1 VIRIAVHRTGVR
13 RRGGCIPRSR
23 GRRTRDNEGNIKET
37 TMKAR
42 IWISAL
48 AVSAG
53 ICSASA
59 YADVT
64 GKATLEGK
72 APKAKVIS
80 MAAVPA
86 CAAQH
91 TNPVYDE
98 SIVVG
103 ANNELANVVVYVKDG
118 SKLGGQVP
126 SQPAV
131 LDQKGCMYTPHVV
144 AAMVGQELKVKNSDD
159 LLHNVHALARDNGE
173 VNISQNQKGQ
183 ENKLDVT
190 KAVETFKTK
199 CDVHPWMS
207 AWVVVVDSPYFAVTG
222 EDGTFD
228 IKGLKDGKY
237 TLVAWQEKLGT
248 QEAEVE
254 VKGGK
259 ATADFKFA
267 PKKKAAAADPIKE
280 AKETVAV
287 SAPKASDECEF
298 CKESAG
304 KVASSDAAKPV
315 QAQAAAK

>member
-1 VIRIAVHRTGVR
+1 
-13 RRGGCIPRSR
+13 
-23 GRRTRDNEGNIKET
+23 
-37 TMKAR
+37 MKAR
-42 IWISAL
+42 IWMTAL

-53 ICSASA
+53 VCSASA
-59 YADVT
+59 FADVT

-72 APKAKVIS
+72 APKPKVIN

-98 SIVVG
+98 SIVAG

-118 SKLGGQVP
+118 AKLGGQAP
-126 SQPAV
+126 SKPV
-131 LDQKGCMYTPHVV
+131 ELDQKGCMYTPHVV
-144 AAMVGQELKVKNSDD
+144 AAMVGQELKVKNSDE

-190 KAVETFKTK
+190 KAVETFKVK
-199 CDVHPWMS
+199 CDVHPWMN
-207 AWVVVVDSPYFAVTG
+207 AWVVVVDSPYYAVTG

-237 TLVAWQEKLGT
+237 TLVAWQEKMGT
-248 QEAEVE
+248 QEQEIE
-254 VKGGK
+254 VKDGK

-267 PKKKAAAADPIKE
+267 PKKKAAAAEPIKD
-280 AKETVAV
+280 ARETVAV
-287 SAPKASDECEF
+287 SAPAAAGEECEF
-298 CKESAG
+298 CKESAT
-304 KVASSDAAKPV
+304 KLVSATDAKPV